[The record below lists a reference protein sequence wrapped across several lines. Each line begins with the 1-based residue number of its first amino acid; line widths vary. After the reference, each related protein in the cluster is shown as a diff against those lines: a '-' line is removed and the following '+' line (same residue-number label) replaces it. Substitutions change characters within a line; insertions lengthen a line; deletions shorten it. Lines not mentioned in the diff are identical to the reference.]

1 MDADLFLI
9 NEFWR
14 MLMENT
20 FPAEFQFDEETLDIL
35 KNYFPKLMVVNRPS
49 DVFRPKRG
57 TLDIAKARR
66 ILGFNPRF
74 SLEQGIGKYVDFVL
88 GKNRTE

>member
-35 KNYFPKLMVVNRPS
+35 KNYFFFELNTNR
-49 DVFRPKRG
+49 
-57 TLDIAKARR
+57 
-66 ILGFNPRF
+66 LGFLF
-74 SLEQGIGKYVDFVL
+74 VDYLPVYL
-88 GKNRTE
+88 KNDF